1 VLYIPHIRTARRF
14 FWLSQSV
21 LITYFSVYHYL
32 HIALICTYI
41 YNTKVFKCIL
51 IHQIKQLK
59 KSFWDGT
66 NKQSERIV
74 NIYIIY
80 RDFGTGI
87 NVVQM
92 SLRPWGLVLLHA
104 FTQPLLYT
112 VTNLKYG
119 VYRHLLC

>member
-1 VLYIPHIRTARRF
+1 MYGA
-14 FWLSQSV
+14 
-21 LITYFSVYHYL
+21 
-32 HIALICTYI
+32 
-41 YNTKVFKCIL
+41 TKEFL
-51 IHQIKQLK
+51 NL
-59 KSFWDGT
+59 
-66 NKQSERIV
+66 V

>member
-1 VLYIPHIRTARRF
+1 MY
-14 FWLSQSV
+14 
-21 LITYFSVYHYL
+21 
-32 HIALICTYI
+32 
-41 YNTKVFKCIL
+41 L

-112 VTNLKYG
+112 VT
-119 VYRHLLC
+119 